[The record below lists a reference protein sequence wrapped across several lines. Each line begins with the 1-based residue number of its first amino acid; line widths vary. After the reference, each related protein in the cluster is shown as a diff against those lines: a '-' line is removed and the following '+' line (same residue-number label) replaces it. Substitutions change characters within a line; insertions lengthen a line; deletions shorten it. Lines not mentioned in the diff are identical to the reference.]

1 MVKEMPGNCNSC
13 NKKLVN
19 LKGSTMFKCPSCHEY
34 EIVRCADCRKIAAKY
49 ECPKCKFT
57 GPN

>member
-1 MVKEMPGNCNSC
+1 MLEAPCNCNSC

-19 LKGSTMFKCPSCHEY
+19 LKGSTIFKCPSCSEVN
-34 EIVRCADCRKIAAKY
+34 IVRCIDCRTIAAKY
-49 ECPKCKFT
+49 TCSKCKFT